1 VVAPL
6 GSSPADGCRQERG
19 GAGVSDVLQLSVV
32 AGILT
37 SAIRL
42 ATPYLYAA
50 IGESFSQSSGV
61 VNLGVD
67 GIMLISAYASFFI
80 VLNTGNIWLGLLAA
94 ILVGLLMGLLMSF
107 ISVTLKAEQGISGI
121 GLYMFGLGLSSLLF
135 KTTIGTVKT
144 VTGFQ
149 PVKIPLLGDIPVVG
163 AIFFQ
168 HSLLVY
174 GAFLLVPLAWWV
186 MEKTPGACAPNRWGK
201 ACRGRSLGVNVDRV
215 RCVSVC
221 IGAILAGIAGASLS
235 ISLLNLFQDN
245 LTAGQGFIA
254 IACLPSGW
262 KPVGIL
268 WGALLFSTVNAFQL
282 WMQVLGVNIPS
293 DVAIMLPYLL
303 TIAALAVTINR
314 VRQPAALNKPF
325 ERGES

>member
-1 VVAPL
+1 MNEVFQLCVV
-6 GSSPADGCRQERG
+6 
-19 GAGVSDVLQLSVV
+19 V
-32 AGILT
+32 GILT

-50 IGESFSQSSGV
+50 IGEAFSQRSGV
-61 VNLGVD
+61 LNLGVD
-67 GIMLISAYASFFI
+67 GVMLISAFASFY
-80 VLNTGNIWLGLLAA
+80 VLLNTGSVWLGLLAA

-107 ISVTLKAEQGISGI
+107 ISITLKAEQGISGI

-135 KTTIGTVKT
+135 KTMIGTVKT

-149 PVKIPLLGDIPVVG
+149 PVKVPLLGDIPVIG
-163 AIFFQ
+163 EIFFH

-174 GAFLLVPLAWWV
+174 GAFLLVPLAWWI
-186 MEKTPGACAPNRWGK
+186 MEKTTWGLRIK
-201 ACRGRSLGVNVDRV
+201 SVGQNPAAADSLGVNVDRV
-215 RCVSVC
+215 RYFSVC
-221 IGAILAGIAGASLS
+221 LGSILAGIAGASLS
-235 ISLLNLFQDN
+235 ISLLNLFQEN
-245 LTAGQGFIA
+245 LTAGMGFIA
-254 IACLPSGW
+254 VALVYFGGW

-293 DVAIMLPYLL
+293 DVAIMLPYIL
-303 TIAALAVTINR
+303 TIAALAFAINR
-314 VRQPAALNKPF
+314 VRAPAALNKPF